1 MKVVCCVC
9 EEESKKSVLYGSR
22 MRHKIAAREKM
33 DCTLKMQVPI
43 ELATELM
50 QFAWSFERNRRTS
63 QEQEEE
69 TKRQRGKRKDD
80 DDKQSYTNA

>member
-1 MKVVCCVC
+1 MFVAC

-43 ELATELM
+43 ELATGLM
-50 QFAWSFERNRRTS
+50 QFAFGLLKRE
-63 QEQEEE
+63 EQA
-69 TKRQRGKRKDD
+69 KMKRK
-80 DDKQSYTNA
+80 KKKTKGKEER